1 MWKTNKWVPEWVI
14 RHAIAHLHGPSIRA
28 GVRCTGAEHLNREPP
43 PNHHA
48 TESYRWRQT
57 KTLRLYIE
65 PGLQPHLS
73 KSFCYISV
81 APLRD

>member
-28 GVRCTGAEHLNREPP
+28 GVRSTGAEHLNREPP
-43 PNHHA
+43 PTTTPPPC

-57 KTLRLYIE
+57 KTLGLYTE
-65 PGLQPHLS
+65 PPR
-73 KSFCYISV
+73 V
-81 APLRD
+81 TAPLEQIF